1 MVPVGKRRHPMY
13 EGIALLADP
22 LYGYIQFTVP
32 VEGQATERTEKDLI
46 DTPWVQRLRKVHQI
60 QSSFWV
66 FPSGEHSRFQHSLGA
81 MHMAGRFADRLYPSL
96 KQVLG
101 RHSPSQSY
109 VKELL
114 RLTGLLH
121 DIGHG
126 PFSHFFDQHF
136 LEPLYGTTHEGIG
149 QRIVAEKLGD
159 IIREIR
165 RSPDGPFEKNE
176 VILPEQIAYLMRKPE
191 PGSAD
196 AMPRWLQIL
205 QPIFS
210 GIYTAD
216 NMDYIQRDAY
226 MTGFSLDMVD
236 IDRLLYYTFVT
247 EQGLT
252 LHKSGSST
260 LRRFV
265 NARFTMYADVY
276 FHRTNRAV
284 DLHMQEIFQDTIQ
297 LLFPFDPSVSL
308 DPYLGVS
315 DWSLLEG
322 VQRWSGE
329 DDPRKRSL
337 AAEWAKILNREVKW
351 KMAYDHTETMDE
363 PRGKKFWSARD
374 LEEAIRKHLPEPLR
388 GIEFKVDMARQDPR
402 PLNPLTEETKKVLIY
417 DPATGKASHSAVADL
432 FRYIP
437 AQVAHYRVFALDHAH
452 DAELAAATQAA
463 LAGQGQAAFPTNL

>member
-1 MVPVGKRRHPMY
+1 MY

-32 VEGQATERTEKDLI
+32 VEGQTEERTEKDLI
-46 DTPWVQRLRKVHQI
+46 DTPWLQRLRKVHQL

-66 FPSGEHSRFQHSLGA
+66 FPSGEHSRFQHSLGT

-96 KQVLG
+96 KQVFG
-101 RHSPSQSY
+101 RQCPSPSY
-109 VKELL
+109 VKEVL

-126 PFSHFFDQHF
+126 PFSHFFDQNF
-136 LEPLYGTTHEGIG
+136 LEPLHGTTHEGIG
-149 QRIVAEKLGD
+149 QRIVLERLGH
-159 IIREIR
+159 IIRGIR
-165 RSPDGPFEKNE
+165 RSPDGPFETDE
-176 VILPEQIAYLMRKPE
+176 VIRPEHIAYLMRKPE
-191 PGSAD
+191 AGTGD
-196 AMPRWLQIL
+196 QIPRWLQTL
-205 QPIFS
+205 QPVFS

-247 EQGLT
+247 EKGLT
-252 LHKSGSST
+252 LHRSGSST

-284 DLHMQEIFQDTIQ
+284 DLHMQEIFQETIQ
-297 LLFPFDPSVSL
+297 LLYTVDFRESL
-308 DPYLGVS
+308 DAYLLVS

-322 VQRWSGE
+322 VQRWAT
-329 DDPRKRSL
+329 DPDPRKRAL
-337 AAEWAKILNREVKW
+337 GAEWAKILNREVKW
-351 KMAYDHTETMDE
+351 KMAYDHMETMDE
-363 PRGKKFWSARD
+363 PRGKKFWSTKD

-388 GIEFKVDMARQDPR
+388 GIDFRVDMARQDPR
-402 PLNPLTEETKKVLIY
+402 PLNPWTEETKKILIY
-417 DPATGKASHSAVADL
+417 DPATGKASPSAVADL

-437 AQVAHYRVFALDHAH
+437 AQVAHYRVFALDHTH
-452 DAELAAATQAA
+452 DAELAAATAAA
-463 LAGQGQAAFPTNL
+463 LATNTQDAFRTNL

>member
-1 MVPVGKRRHPMY
+1 MPVGKRRHPMY

-22 LYGYIQFTVP
+22 IYGYIQFTVP
-32 VEGQATERTEKDLI
+32 IEGQPDERTEKDLV
-46 DTPWVQRLRKVHQI
+46 DTPWVQRLRKIHQL

-66 FPSGEHSRFQHSLGA
+66 FPSGEHSRFQHSLGT

-96 KQVLG
+96 KQVFG
-101 RHSPSQSY
+101 RHCPSQAF

-114 RLTGLLH
+114 RITGLLH

-126 PFSHFFDQHF
+126 PFSLFFDQNF
-136 LEPLYGTTHEGIG
+136 LEPCYGLTHEVIG
-149 QRIVAEKLGD
+149 QRIVVERLGQY
-159 IIREIR
+159 IRAIR
-165 RSPDGPFEKNE
+165 RSPDGPFDPNE
-176 VILPEQIAYLMRKPE
+176 VLQPEHVAFLMRKPT
-191 PGSAD
+191 PGIAD
-196 AMPRWLQIL
+196 QAPRWLQTL
-205 QPIFS
+205 QPVFS

-247 EQGLT
+247 DKGLT

-284 DLHMQEIFQDTIQ
+284 DLHMAEIFQETIRV
-297 LLFPFDPSVSL
+297 LFPFDPGEAL
-308 DPYLGVS
+308 NEYLGVS
-315 DWSLLEG
+315 DWSLWEG
-322 VQRWSGE
+322 VQRWVND
-329 DDPRKRSL
+329 DDPRKRAL
-337 AAEWAKILNREVKW
+337 GAEWAKILNREVKW
-351 KMAYDHTETMDE
+351 KMAYDHMETMDE

-402 PLNPLTEETKKVLIY
+402 PLNPWTEETKKILIH
-417 DPATGKASHSAVADL
+417 DPATGRASPSPVADL
-432 FRYIP
+432 LRYVP
-437 AQVAHYRVFALDHAH
+437 AQVAHYRIFATDHSH

-463 LAGQGQAAFPTNL
+463 LAGQNQEAFGTNL

>member
-1 MVPVGKRRHPMY
+1 VPVGKRRHPMY

-22 LYGYIQFTVP
+22 IYGYIQFTVP
-32 VEGQATERTEKDLI
+32 VEGQTAERTEKDLI
-46 DTPWVQRLRKVHQI
+46 DTPWLQRLRKIHQL

-66 FPSGEHSRFQHSLGA
+66 FPSGEHSRFQHSLGT

-96 KQVLG
+96 KQVFG
-101 RHSPSQSY
+101 RHCPSQSY
-109 VKELL
+109 VSEIL

-121 DIGHG
+121 DVGHG
-126 PFSHFFDQHF
+126 PFSHFFDQNF
-136 LEPLYGTTHEGIG
+136 LEPLYHTTHEGIG
-149 QRIVAEKLGD
+149 QRIVVEKLGD

-165 RSPDGPFEKNE
+165 RSPDGPFERE
-176 VILPEQIAYLMRKPE
+176 ETVRPEQIAFLMRKPE
-191 PGSAD
+191 PGIAEQ
-196 AMPRWLQIL
+196 MPRWLQTL

-247 EQGLT
+247 DKGLT

-284 DLHMQEIFQDTIQ
+284 DLHMQEIFQETIRR
-297 LLFPFDPSVSL
+297 LFPIDPQESL
-308 DPYLGVS
+308 DAYLPVS

-322 VQRWSGE
+322 VQRWATDE
-329 DDPRKRSL
+329 DPRKRAL

-351 KMAYDHTETMDE
+351 KMAYDHMETMDE
-363 PRGKKFWSARD
+363 PRGKKFWSAQD
-374 LEEAIRKHLPEPLR
+374 LEDAIRKHLPESLHHIPFR
-388 GIEFKVDMARQDPR
+388 VDMARQDPR
-402 PLNPLTEETKKVLIY
+402 PLNPWTEETKKILIY
-417 DPATGKASHSAVADL
+417 DPATGKASSSAVADL

-437 AQVAHYRVFALDHAH
+437 AQVAHYRVFALDHSH
-452 DAELAAATQAA
+452 DGELAAATQAA
-463 LAGQGQAAFPTNL
+463 LAGQGQDAFSTNL

>member
-1 MVPVGKRRHPMY
+1 MPVGKRRHPMY

-22 LYGYIQFTVP
+22 IYGYIQFTVP
-32 VEGQATERTEKDLI
+32 VEGQAAERTEKDLI
-46 DTPWVQRLRKVHQI
+46 DTPWLQRLRKIHQL

-66 FPSGEHSRFQHSLGA
+66 FPSGEHSRFQHSLGT
-81 MHMAGRFADRLYPSL
+81 MHMAGRFADRLYASL
-96 KQVLG
+96 KQAFT
-101 RHSPSQSY
+101 RHCPSLSL

-126 PFSHFFDQHF
+126 PFSHFFDQNF
-136 LEPLYGTTHEGIG
+136 LEPLHGTNHEALG
-149 QRIVAEKLGD
+149 QRIVTEKLGP
-159 IIREIR
+159 IVRGIR
-165 RSPDGPFEKNE
+165 RSPDGPFEKDE
-176 VILPEQIAYLMRKPE
+176 VIHPEHIAFLMRKPD
-191 PGSAD
+191 PGAAD
-196 AMPRWLQIL
+196 QMPRWLQTL
-205 QPIFS
+205 QPVFS

-247 EQGLT
+247 EKGLT
-252 LHKSGSST
+252 LHKSGAST

-284 DLHMQEIFQDTIQ
+284 DLHMQEIFQETIQ
-297 LLFPFDPSVSL
+297 RLFPLDPQESL
-308 DPYLGVS
+308 DAYLGVS

-322 VQRWSGE
+322 VQRWAADE
-329 DDPRKRSL
+329 DPRKRAL

-351 KMAYDHTETMDE
+351 KMAYDQMETMDE
-363 PRGKKFWSARD
+363 PRGKKFWSAQD
-374 LEEAIRKHLPEPLR
+374 LEDAIRKHLPEGLR
-388 GIEFKVDMARQDPR
+388 HIPFKVDMARQDPR
-402 PLNPLTEETKKVLIY
+402 PLNPWTEETKKILIY
-417 DPATGKASHSAVADL
+417 DPATGKASPSAVADL

-437 AQVAHYRVFALDHAH
+437 AQVAHYRVFALDHSH

-463 LAGQGQAAFPTNL
+463 LASQGQDAFSTNL

>member
-1 MVPVGKRRHPMY
+1 MY

-22 LYGYIQFTVP
+22 IYGYIQFTVP
-32 VEGQATERTEKDLI
+32 VEGGPPEHTEKDLI
-46 DTPWVQRLRKVHQI
+46 DTPWLQRLRKVHQL

-66 FPSGEHSRFQHSLGA
+66 FPSGEHSRFQHSLGT

-96 KQVLG
+96 KQVFG
-101 RHSPSQSY
+101 RRCPSLPY
-109 VKELL
+109 VKEIL
-114 RLTGLLH
+114 RVTGLLH

-126 PFSHFFDQHF
+126 PFSHFFDQNF

-149 QRIVAEKLGD
+149 QRIVTEKLGE
-159 IIREIR
+159 IIRGIR
-165 RSPDGPFEKNE
+165 RSPDGPFEKDE
-176 VILPEQIAYLMRKPE
+176 AIQPEQIGFLMRKPD
-191 PGSAD
+191 PGAVEQVAD
-196 AMPRWLQIL
+196 WLQTL
-205 QPIFS
+205 QPVFS

-247 EQGLT
+247 DKGLT

-284 DLHMQEIFQDTIQ
+284 DLHMQEIFQETIQ
-297 LLFPFDPSVSL
+297 LLFPFDPRESL
-308 DPYLGVS
+308 DAYLGVS

-322 VQRWSGE
+322 VQRWATDE
-329 DDPRKRSL
+329 DPRKRAL

-351 KMAYDHTETMDE
+351 KMAYDHMETMDD
-363 PRGKKFWSARD
+363 PRGKKFWSAQD
-374 LEEAIRKHLPEPLR
+374 LEAAIRKHLPEGLR
-388 GIEFKVDMARQDPR
+388 HIPFKVDMARQDPR
-402 PLNPLTEETKKVLIY
+402 PLNPWTEETKKILIY
-417 DPATGKASHSAVADL
+417 DPATGKASPSAVADL

-437 AQVAHYRVFALDHAH
+437 AQVAHYRVFALDHSH
-452 DAELAAATQAA
+452 DAELAVATQAA
-463 LAGQGQAAFPTNL
+463 LASQGQDAFTTNL

>member
-1 MVPVGKRRHPMY
+1 MPVGKRRHPMY

-22 LYGYIQFTVP
+22 IYGYIQFTVP
-32 VEGQATERTEKDLI
+32 VEGELDERTEKDLV
-46 DTPWVQRLRKVHQI
+46 DTPWVQRLRKIHQL

-66 FPSGEHSRFQHSLGA
+66 FPSGEHSRFQHSLGT

-96 KQVLG
+96 KQVFG
-101 RHSPSQSY
+101 RHCPSQAF

-114 RLTGLLH
+114 RITGLLH

-126 PFSHFFDQHF
+126 PFSHFFDQNY
-136 LEPLYGTTHEGIG
+136 LEPCYNLTHEAIG
-149 QRIVAEKLGD
+149 QRLVVERLGQC
-159 IIREIR
+159 IRAIR
-165 RSPDGPFEKNE
+165 RSPDGPFDPNE
-176 VILPEQIAYLMRKPE
+176 VVEPEHVAFLMRKPT
-191 PGSAD
+191 PGIAD
-196 AMPRWLQIL
+196 RVPRWLQTL
-205 QPIFS
+205 QPVFS

-247 EQGLT
+247 DKGLT

-284 DLHMQEIFQDTIQ
+284 DLHMAEIFQETIR
-297 LLFPFDPSVSL
+297 LLFPFDPREAL
-308 DPYLGVS
+308 DAYLGVS

-322 VQRWSGE
+322 VQQWVND
-329 DDPRKRSL
+329 DDPRKRAL
-337 AAEWAKILNREVKW
+337 GAEWAKILNREVKW
-351 KMAYDHTETMDE
+351 KMAYDHMETMDE

-402 PLNPLTEETKKVLIY
+402 PLNPWTEETKKILIY
-417 DPATGKASHSAVADL
+417 DPATGRASPSPVADL
-432 FRYIP
+432 LRYVP
-437 AQVAHYRVFALDHAH
+437 AQVAHYRIFAADHSH
-452 DAELAAATQAA
+452 DAELAAAAQAA
-463 LAGQGQAAFPTNL
+463 LAGRNQEAFGTNL

>member
-1 MVPVGKRRHPMY
+1 MY

-22 LYGYIQFTVP
+22 IYGYIQFTVP
-32 VEGQATERTEKDLI
+32 VEGEPDERTEKDLV
-46 DTPWVQRLRKVHQI
+46 DTPWVQRLRKIHQL

-66 FPSGEHSRFQHSLGA
+66 FPSGEHSRFQHSLGT

-96 KQVLG
+96 KQVFG
-101 RHSPSQSY
+101 RHCPSQAF

-114 RLTGLLH
+114 RITGLLH

-126 PFSHFFDQHF
+126 PFSHFFDQNY
-136 LEPLYGTTHEGIG
+136 LEPCYNLTHEAIG
-149 QRIVAEKLGD
+149 QRLVVERLGQC
-159 IIREIR
+159 IRAIR
-165 RSPDGPFEKNE
+165 RSPDGPFDPNE
-176 VILPEQIAYLMRKPE
+176 VVEPEHVAFLMRKPT
-191 PGSAD
+191 PGIAD
-196 AMPRWLQIL
+196 RAPRWLQTL
-205 QPIFS
+205 QPVFS

-247 EQGLT
+247 DKGLT

-284 DLHMQEIFQDTIQ
+284 DLHMAEIFQETIR
-297 LLFPFDPSVSL
+297 LLFPFDPREAL
-308 DPYLGVS
+308 NAYLGVS

-322 VQRWSGE
+322 VQQWVND
-329 DDPRKRSL
+329 DDPRKRAL
-337 AAEWAKILNREVKW
+337 GAEWAKILNREVKW
-351 KMAYDHTETMDE
+351 KMAYDHMETMDE

-402 PLNPLTEETKKVLIY
+402 PLNPWTEETKKILIY
-417 DPATGKASHSAVADL
+417 DPATGRASPSPVADL
-432 FRYIP
+432 LRYVP
-437 AQVAHYRVFALDHAH
+437 AQVAHYRIFAADHSH
-452 DAELAAATQAA
+452 DAELAAAAQAA
-463 LAGQGQAAFPTNL
+463 LAGRNQEAFGTNL

>member
-1 MVPVGKRRHPMY
+1 MPVGKRRHPMY

-22 LYGYIQFTVP
+22 IYGYIQFTVP
-32 VEGQATERTEKDLI
+32 VEGEPDERTEKDLV
-46 DTPWVQRLRKVHQI
+46 DTPWVQRLRKIHQL

-66 FPSGEHSRFQHSLGA
+66 FPSGEHSRFQHSLGT

-96 KQVLG
+96 KQVFG
-101 RHSPSQSY
+101 RHCPSQAF

-114 RLTGLLH
+114 RITGLLH

-126 PFSHFFDQHF
+126 PFSHFFDQNY
-136 LEPLYGTTHEGIG
+136 LEPCYNLTHEAIG
-149 QRIVAEKLGD
+149 QRLVVERLGQC
-159 IIREIR
+159 IRAIR
-165 RSPDGPFEKNE
+165 RSPDGPFDPNE
-176 VILPEQIAYLMRKPE
+176 VVEPEHVAFLMRKPT
-191 PGSAD
+191 PGIAD
-196 AMPRWLQIL
+196 RVPRWLQTL
-205 QPIFS
+205 QPVFS

-247 EQGLT
+247 DKGLT

-284 DLHMQEIFQDTIQ
+284 DLHMAEIFQETIR
-297 LLFPFDPSVSL
+297 LLFPFDPREAL
-308 DPYLGVS
+308 DAYLGVS

-322 VQRWSGE
+322 VQQWVND
-329 DDPRKRSL
+329 DDPRKRAL
-337 AAEWAKILNREVKW
+337 GAEWAKILNREVKW
-351 KMAYDHTETMDE
+351 KMAYDHMETMDE

-402 PLNPLTEETKKVLIY
+402 PLNPWTEETKKILIY
-417 DPATGKASHSAVADL
+417 DPATGRASPSPVADL
-432 FRYIP
+432 LRYVP
-437 AQVAHYRVFALDHAH
+437 AQVAHYRIFAADHSH
-452 DAELAAATQAA
+452 DAELAAAAQAA
-463 LAGQGQAAFPTNL
+463 LAGRNQEAFGTNL

>member
-1 MVPVGKRRHPMY
+1 MY

-22 LYGYIQFTVP
+22 IYGYIQFTVP
-32 VEGQATERTEKDLI
+32 MEAHPEERTEKDLI
-46 DTPWVQRLRKVHQI
+46 DTPWVQRLRKVHQL

-66 FPSGEHSRFQHSLGA
+66 FPSGEHSRFQHSLGT

-96 KQVLG
+96 KQITG
-101 RHSPSQSY
+101 RPCPSQHY

-114 RLTGLLH
+114 RITGLLH

-149 QRIVAEKLGD
+149 QRIVVEKLGRL
-159 IIREIR
+159 IRGIR
-165 RSPDGPFEKNE
+165 RSPDGPLEREE
-176 VILPEQIAYLMRKPE
+176 VLQAEHVAYLMSRPE
-191 PGSAD
+191 PGA
-196 AMPRWLQIL
+196 AAGMPRWLQIL
-205 QPIFS
+205 QPVFS

-247 EQGLT
+247 ERGLT
-252 LHKSGSST
+252 LHKSGSSA

-284 DLHMQEIFQDTIQ
+284 DLHMQEIFQETIQ
-297 LLFPFDPSVSL
+297 LLYPFDPREAL
-308 DPYLGVS
+308 DRYLGVN

-322 VQRWSGE
+322 VPQWADAPE
-329 DDPRKRSL
+329 PRKRAL

-351 KMAYDHTETMDE
+351 KMAYDHMETMDD
-363 PRGKKFWSARD
+363 PRGKKFWSAQE
-374 LEEAIRKHLPEPLR
+374 LEEAIRKHLPEELR
-388 GIEFKVDMARQDPR
+388 HIAFKVDLARQDPR
-402 PLNPLTEETKKVLIY
+402 PLNPWTEEAKKILIY
-417 DPATGKASHSAVADL
+417 DPATGKASPSAVADL

-437 AQVAHYRVFALDHAH
+437 AQVAHYRVFALDHRH

-463 LAGQGQAAFPTNL
+463 LAGQDQEAFRTNL

>member
-1 MVPVGKRRHPMY
+1 MPVGKRRHPMY

-22 LYGYIQFTVP
+22 IYGYIQFTVP
-32 VEGQATERTEKDLI
+32 VEGEPDERTEKDLV
-46 DTPWVQRLRKVHQI
+46 DTPWVQRLRKIHQL

-66 FPSGEHSRFQHSLGA
+66 FPSGEHSRFQHSLGT

-96 KQVLG
+96 KQVFG
-101 RHSPSQSY
+101 RHCPSQAF

-114 RLTGLLH
+114 RITGLLH

-126 PFSHFFDQHF
+126 PFSHFFDQNY
-136 LEPLYGTTHEGIG
+136 LEPCYNLTHEAIG
-149 QRIVAEKLGD
+149 QRLVVERLGQC
-159 IIREIR
+159 IRAIR
-165 RSPDGPFEKNE
+165 RSPDGPFDPNE
-176 VILPEQIAYLMRKPE
+176 VVEPEHVAFLMRKPT
-191 PGSAD
+191 PGIAD
-196 AMPRWLQIL
+196 RVPRWLQTL
-205 QPIFS
+205 QPVFS

-247 EQGLT
+247 DKGLT

-284 DLHMQEIFQDTIQ
+284 DLHMAEIFQETIR
-297 LLFPFDPSVSL
+297 LLFPFDPREAL
-308 DPYLGVS
+308 NAYLGVS

-322 VQRWSGE
+322 VQQWVND
-329 DDPRKRSL
+329 DDPRKRAL
-337 AAEWAKILNREVKW
+337 GAEWAKILNREVKW
-351 KMAYDHTETMDE
+351 KMAYDHMETMDE

-402 PLNPLTEETKKVLIY
+402 PLNPWTEETKKILIY
-417 DPATGKASHSAVADL
+417 DPATGRASPSPVADL
-432 FRYIP
+432 LRYVP
-437 AQVAHYRVFALDHAH
+437 AQVAHYRIFAADHSH
-452 DAELAAATQAA
+452 DAELAAAAQAA
-463 LAGQGQAAFPTNL
+463 LAGRNQEAFGTNL

>member
-1 MVPVGKRRHPMY
+1 MY

-22 LYGYIQFTVP
+22 IYGYIQFTVP
-32 VEGQATERTEKDLI
+32 VDSQPDEATEKDII
-46 DTPWVQRLRKVHQI
+46 DTPWVQRLRKVHQL

-66 FPSGEHSRFQHSLGA
+66 FPSGEHSRFQHCLGT

-101 RHSPSQSY
+101 RHCPSQPY
-109 VKELL
+109 VKEVL

-136 LEPLYGTTHEGIG
+136 LEPLYDTTHEGLG
-149 QRIVAEKLGD
+149 QRIVVERLGD
-159 IIREIR
+159 LIRTIR
-165 RSPDGPFEKNE
+165 RSPDGPFEKPE
-176 VILPEQIAYLMRKPE
+176 VVEPEHIAYLMRKPE
-191 PGSAD
+191 PGSAERI
-196 AMPRWLQIL
+196 PRWLQIL
-205 QPIFS
+205 QPVFS

-216 NMDYIQRDAY
+216 NLDYIQRDAY

-247 EQGLT
+247 PEGLV

-284 DLHMQEIFQDTIQ
+284 DLHMQEIFRPTIER
-297 LLFPFDPSVSL
+297 LFPFDPRKEL
-308 DPYLGVS
+308 EKYLGVS

-322 VQRWSGE
+322 VRQWAEAE
-329 DDPRKRSL
+329 DPTRRAL
-337 AAEWAKILNREVKW
+337 AGEWAKILTREVKW
-351 KMAYDHTETMDE
+351 KMAYDHMETMDE
-363 PRGKKFWSARD
+363 PRGKKFWSAKE
-374 LEEAIRKHLPEPLR
+374 LEEAIRKHLPPELQAIP
-388 GIEFKVDMARQDPR
+388 FKVDMARQDPR
-402 PLNPLTEETKKVLIY
+402 PLNPWTEETKKILIY
-417 DPATGKASHSAVADL
+417 DPATGKASPQPVEDL

-437 AQVAHYRVFALDHAH
+437 AQVAHYRIFALDHAH
-452 DAELAAATQAA
+452 DAELAEATRKA
-463 LAGQGQAAFPTNL
+463 LEGQTRDPFRTNL

>member
-1 MVPVGKRRHPMY
+1 MY

-32 VEGQATERTEKDLI
+32 VEGPTEERTEKDLI
-46 DTPWVQRLRKVHQI
+46 DTPWLQRLRKVHQL

-66 FPSGEHSRFQHSLGA
+66 FPSGEHSRFQHSLGT

-96 KQVLG
+96 KQVFG
-101 RHSPSQSY
+101 RQCPSQSF
-109 VKELL
+109 VKEIL

-126 PFSHFFDQHF
+126 PFSHFFDQNF
-136 LEPLYGTTHEGIG
+136 LEPLHGTTHEGIG
-149 QRIVAEKLGD
+149 QRIVLERLGG
-159 IIREIR
+159 ILRGIR
-165 RSPDGPFEKNE
+165 RSPDGPFEKDE
-176 VILPEQIAYLMRKPE
+176 VIQPEHIAYLMRKPE
-191 PGSAD
+191 PGWSD
-196 AMPRWLQIL
+196 QMPRWLQTL
-205 QPIFS
+205 QPVFS

-247 EQGLT
+247 ERGLT

-284 DLHMQEIFQDTIQ
+284 DLHMQEIFQETIQ
-297 LLFPFDPSVSL
+297 LLYPVDFRESL
-308 DPYLGVS
+308 DAYLRVS

-322 VQRWSGE
+322 VQRWAT
-329 DDPRKRSL
+329 DPDPRTRAL
-337 AAEWAKILNREVKW
+337 GAEWAKILNREVKW
-351 KMAYDHTETMDE
+351 KMAYDHMETMDE
-363 PRGKKFWSARD
+363 PRGKKFWSAQD
-374 LEEAIRKHLPEPLR
+374 LEDAIRKHLPEPLR
-388 GIEFKVDMARQDPR
+388 GIQFRVDMARQDPR
-402 PLNPLTEETKKVLIY
+402 PLNPWTEETKKILIY
-417 DPATGKASHSAVADL
+417 DPATGKASPSAVADL

-437 AQVAHYRVFALDHAH
+437 AQVAHYRIFALDHSH
-452 DAELAAATQAA
+452 DAELAAATAAA
-463 LAGQGQAAFPTNL
+463 LASNTQDAFHSNL

>member
-1 MVPVGKRRHPMY
+1 MY

-32 VEGQATERTEKDLI
+32 VEGQSEERTEKDLI
-46 DTPWVQRLRKVHQI
+46 DTPWLQRLRKVHQL

-66 FPSGEHSRFQHSLGA
+66 FPSGEHSRFQHSLGT

-96 KQVLG
+96 KQVFG
-101 RHSPSQSY
+101 RQCPSVSY
-109 VKELL
+109 VKEVL

-126 PFSHFFDQHF
+126 PFSHFFDQNF
-136 LEPLYGTTHEGIG
+136 LEPLHGTTHEGIG
-149 QRIVAEKLGD
+149 QRIVLERLRD
-159 IIREIR
+159 IIGGIR
-165 RSPDGPFEKNE
+165 RSPDGPFENDE
-176 VILPEQIAYLMRKPE
+176 VLQPEHIAYLMRKPE
-191 PGSAD
+191 AGATD
-196 AMPRWLQIL
+196 QVPRWLQTL
-205 QPIFS
+205 QPVFS

-247 EQGLT
+247 EKGLT

-284 DLHMQEIFQDTIQ
+284 DLHMQEIFQETIQ
-297 LLFPFDPSVSL
+297 LLYPVDFRELL
-308 DPYLGVS
+308 DTYLLVS

-322 VQRWSGE
+322 VQRWIT
-329 DDPRKRSL
+329 DPDPRKRTL
-337 AAEWAKILNREVKW
+337 GAEWAKILNREVKW
-351 KMAYDHTETMDE
+351 KMAYDHMETMDE
-363 PRGKKFWSARD
+363 PRGKKFWSASD
-374 LEEAIRKHLPEPLR
+374 LEDAVRKHLPEPLR
-388 GIEFKVDMARQDPR
+388 DIEFRVDMARQDPR
-402 PLNPLTEETKKVLIY
+402 PLNPWTEETKKILIY
-417 DPATGKASHSAVADL
+417 DPATCKASPSAVADL

-437 AQVAHYRVFALDHAH
+437 AQVAHYRVFALDHSH
-452 DAELAAATQAA
+452 DGELAAATAAA
-463 LAGQGQAAFPTNL
+463 LAGQGQAAFSTNL

>member
-1 MVPVGKRRHPMY
+1 MPVGKRRHPMY

-22 LYGYIQFTVP
+22 IYGYIQFTVP
-32 VEGQATERTEKDLI
+32 VEGEPDERTEKDLV
-46 DTPWVQRLRKVHQI
+46 DTPWVQRLRKIHQL

-66 FPSGEHSRFQHSLGA
+66 FPSGEHSRFQHSLGT

-96 KQVLG
+96 KQVFG
-101 RHSPSQSY
+101 RHCPSQAF

-114 RLTGLLH
+114 RITGLLH

-126 PFSHFFDQHF
+126 PFSHFFDQNY
-136 LEPLYGTTHEGIG
+136 LEPCYNLTHEAIG
-149 QRIVAEKLGD
+149 QRLVVEKLGQC
-159 IIREIR
+159 IRAIR
-165 RSPDGPFEKNE
+165 RSPDGPFDPNE
-176 VILPEQIAYLMRKPE
+176 VVEPEHVAFLMRKPT
-191 PGSAD
+191 PGIAD
-196 AMPRWLQIL
+196 RVPRWLQTL
-205 QPIFS
+205 QPVFS

-247 EQGLT
+247 DKGLT

-284 DLHMQEIFQDTIQ
+284 DLHMAEIFQETIR
-297 LLFPFDPSVSL
+297 LLFPFDPREAL
-308 DPYLGVS
+308 NAYLGVS

-322 VQRWSGE
+322 VQQWVND
-329 DDPRKRSL
+329 DDPRKRAL
-337 AAEWAKILNREVKW
+337 GAEWAKILNREVKW
-351 KMAYDHTETMDE
+351 KMAYDHMETMDE

-402 PLNPLTEETKKVLIY
+402 PLNPWTEETKKILIY
-417 DPATGKASHSAVADL
+417 DPATGRASPSPVADL
-432 FRYIP
+432 LRYVP
-437 AQVAHYRVFALDHAH
+437 AQVAHYRIFAADHSH
-452 DAELAAATQAA
+452 DAELAAAAQAA
-463 LAGQGQAAFPTNL
+463 LAGRNQEAFGTNL

>member
-1 MVPVGKRRHPMY
+1 MY

-32 VEGQATERTEKDLI
+32 VEGQPGERTEKDLI
-46 DTPWVQRLRKVHQI
+46 DTPWVQRLRKVHQL

-66 FPSGEHSRFQHSLGA
+66 FPSGEHSRFQHSLGT

-96 KQVLG
+96 KQVFG
-101 RHSPSQSY
+101 RQCPSPSY
-109 VKELL
+109 AKEIL

-126 PFSHFFDQHF
+126 PFSHFFDQNF
-136 LEPLYGTTHEGIG
+136 LEPIHGTTHEGIG
-149 QRIVAEKLGD
+149 QRIVLERLGD
-159 IIREIR
+159 IIRGIR
-165 RSPDGPFEKNE
+165 RSPDGPFEKDE
-176 VILPEQIAYLMRKPE
+176 VIQPEQIAYLMRKPE
-191 PGSAD
+191 AGAGD
-196 AMPRWLQIL
+196 QMPRWLQTL
-205 QPIFS
+205 QPVFS

-247 EQGLT
+247 EKGLA

-284 DLHMQEIFQDTIQ
+284 DLHMQEIFQETIQ
-297 LLFPFDPSVSL
+297 RLYPVDLRESL
-308 DPYLGVS
+308 DAYLLVS

-322 VQRWSGE
+322 VQRWAT
-329 DDPRKRSL
+329 DPDPRKRSL
-337 AAEWAKILNREVKW
+337 GAEWAKILNREVKW
-351 KMAYDHTETMDE
+351 KMAYDHMETMDE
-363 PRGKKFWSARD
+363 PRGKKFLSATD

-388 GIEFKVDMARQDPR
+388 GIPFRVDMARQDPR
-402 PLNPLTEETKKVLIY
+402 PLNPWTEETKKILIY
-417 DPATGKASHSAVADL
+417 DPATGKASPSAVADL

-437 AQVAHYRVFALDHAH
+437 AQVAHYRVFALDHSH
-452 DAELAAATQAA
+452 DAELAAATVAA
-463 LAGQGQAAFPTNL
+463 LAGNTQDAFRTNL

>member
-1 MVPVGKRRHPMY
+1 MY
-13 EGIALLADP
+13 ESIALLADP
-22 LYGYIQFTVP
+22 IYGYIQFTVP
-32 VEGQATERTEKDLI
+32 VEGEPDERTEKDLV
-46 DTPWVQRLRKVHQI
+46 DTPWVQRLRKIHQL

-66 FPSGEHSRFQHSLGA
+66 FPSGEHSRFQHSLGT

-96 KQVLG
+96 KQVFG
-101 RHSPSQSY
+101 RHCPSQAF

-114 RLTGLLH
+114 RITGLLH

-126 PFSHFFDQHF
+126 PFSHFFDQNY
-136 LEPLYGTTHEGIG
+136 LEPCYNLTHEAIG
-149 QRIVAEKLGD
+149 QRLVVERLGQC
-159 IIREIR
+159 IRAIR
-165 RSPDGPFEKNE
+165 RSPDGPFDPNE
-176 VILPEQIAYLMRKPE
+176 VVEPEHVAFLMRKPT
-191 PGSAD
+191 PGIAD
-196 AMPRWLQIL
+196 RAPRWLQTL
-205 QPIFS
+205 QPVFS

-247 EQGLT
+247 DKGLT

-284 DLHMQEIFQDTIQ
+284 DLHMAEIFQETIR
-297 LLFPFDPSVSL
+297 LLFPFDPREAL
-308 DPYLGVS
+308 NAYLGVS

-322 VQRWSGE
+322 VQQWVND
-329 DDPRKRSL
+329 DDPRKRAL
-337 AAEWAKILNREVKW
+337 GAEWAKILNREVKW
-351 KMAYDHTETMDE
+351 KMAYDHMETMDE

-402 PLNPLTEETKKVLIY
+402 PLNPWTEETKKILIY
-417 DPATGKASHSAVADL
+417 DPATGRASPSPVADL
-432 FRYIP
+432 LRYVP
-437 AQVAHYRVFALDHAH
+437 AQVAHYRIFAADHSH
-452 DAELAAATQAA
+452 DAELAAAAQAA
-463 LAGQGQAAFPTNL
+463 LAGRNQEAFGTNL

>member
-1 MVPVGKRRHPMY
+1 MPVGKRRHPMY

-22 LYGYIQFTVP
+22 IHGYIQFTVP
-32 VEGQATERTEKDLI
+32 VEGEPDERTEKDLV
-46 DTPWVQRLRKVHQI
+46 DTPWVQRLRKIHQL

-66 FPSGEHSRFQHSLGA
+66 FPSGEHSRFQHSLGT

-96 KQVLG
+96 KQVFG
-101 RHSPSQSY
+101 RHCPSQAF

-114 RLTGLLH
+114 RVTGLLH

-126 PFSHFFDQHF
+126 PFSHFFDQNF
-136 LEPLYGTTHEGIG
+136 LEPCYGLTHEVIG
-149 QRIVAEKLGD
+149 QRMVVEKLGQF
-159 IIREIR
+159 IRAIR
-165 RSPDGPFEKNE
+165 RSPDGPFDPNE
-176 VILPEQIAYLMRKPE
+176 VVQPEHVAFLMRKPT
-191 PGSAD
+191 PGIAD
-196 AMPRWLQIL
+196 QVPRWLQTL
-205 QPIFS
+205 QLVFS

-247 EQGLT
+247 DKGLT

-284 DLHMQEIFQDTIQ
+284 DLHMAEIFQETIR
-297 LLFPFDPSVSL
+297 LLFPFDPREALSA
-308 DPYLGVS
+308 YLGVS

-322 VQRWSGE
+322 VQRWVND
-329 DDPRKRSL
+329 DDPRKRAL
-337 AAEWAKILNREVKW
+337 GTEWAKILNREVKW
-351 KMAYDHTETMDE
+351 KMAYDHMETMDE

-402 PLNPLTEETKKVLIY
+402 PLNPWTEETKKILIY
-417 DPATGKASHSAVADL
+417 DPATGRASPSPVADL
-432 FRYIP
+432 LRYVP
-437 AQVAHYRVFALDHAH
+437 AQVAHYRIFATDHSN

-463 LAGQGQAAFPTNL
+463 LAGQNQEAFGTNL

>member
-1 MVPVGKRRHPMY
+1 MPVGKRRHPMY

-22 LYGYIQFTVP
+22 IYGYIQFTVP
-32 VEGQATERTEKDLI
+32 VEGEPDERTEKDLV
-46 DTPWVQRLRKVHQI
+46 DTPWVQRLRKIHQL

-66 FPSGEHSRFQHSLGA
+66 FPSGEHSRFQHSLGT

-96 KQVLG
+96 KQVFG
-101 RHSPSQSY
+101 RHCPSQAL

-114 RLTGLLH
+114 RVTGLLH

-126 PFSHFFDQHF
+126 PFSHFFDQNF
-136 LEPLYGTTHEGIG
+136 LEPCYGLTHEVIG
-149 QRIVAEKLGD
+149 QRMVVERLGQF
-159 IIREIR
+159 IRAIR
-165 RSPDGPFEKNE
+165 RSPDGPFDPNE
-176 VILPEQIAYLMRKPE
+176 VVQPEHVAFLMRKPT
-191 PGSAD
+191 PGIAD
-196 AMPRWLQIL
+196 QVPHWLQTL
-205 QPIFS
+205 QPVFS

-247 EQGLT
+247 DKGLT

-284 DLHMQEIFQDTIQ
+284 DLHMAEIFQETIR
-297 LLFPFDPSVSL
+297 LLFPFDPREAL
-308 DPYLGVS
+308 DAYLGVS

-322 VQRWSGE
+322 VQRWVND
-329 DDPRKRSL
+329 DDPRKRAL
-337 AAEWAKILNREVKW
+337 GIEWAKILDRQVKW
-351 KMAYDHTETMDE
+351 KMAYDHMETMDE
-363 PRGKKFWSARD
+363 PRGKKFWSVRD

-402 PLNPLTEETKKVLIY
+402 PLNPWTEETKKILIY
-417 DPATGKASHSAVADL
+417 DPATGRASPSPVADL
-432 FRYIP
+432 LRYIP
-437 AQVAHYRVFALDHAH
+437 AQVAHYRIFATDHSH

-463 LAGQGQAAFPTNL
+463 LAGQNQEAFGTNL